1 MTANKAD
8 DFIGAGWAFP
18 MGVGATGGIALVRGE
33 TELEQAMKM
42 ILSTY
47 PGERPMRPGF
57 GCRLRDY
64 VFRDTGYQTMA
75 MLAEEVRT
83 SLISW
88 EPRVDV
94 EGVRATSDPD
104 DPSLVYIDV
113 MYHVKATNDRRNLVF
128 PFYSIPDEE
137 EDY

>member
-1 MTANKAD
+1 MNRAD
-8 DFIGAGWAFP
+8 DFVGAGWAFP
-18 MGVGATGGIALVRGE
+18 MGVGATGGIALVRNE

-75 MLAEEVRT
+75 MLAQEVRNA
-83 SLISW
+83 LVSW

-94 EGVRATSDPD
+94 DSVRAEPDPD
-104 DPSLVYIDV
+104 EPSLVYIDIV
-113 MYHVKATNDRRNLVF
+113 YRIKTTNDKRNLVF
-128 PFYSIPDEE
+128 PFYTIPDDE